1 MSALSLDRRRG
12 PAIRGLTAI
21 GALVGVAVLGGAA
34 GRIAISHYG
43 KTLIEATVGMVI
55 VCALVAAITRRPRL
69 GVAAIVAALV
79 LFPSYKAPTVQHLTM
94 DPALPLCLLVAVAA
108 ILCTVAAGRWRMS
121 AVDWAVMALV
131 VIMIIDTL
139 VGPRTW
145 KEAASQLWLWLPPY
159 LVGRVIVARA
169 PLHRVF
175 AQSMVLGGLVLAPFA
190 FAEAAGLGSPFFA
203 GSVAADNPSANPWDQ
218 PHLRAGEGFRAQVT
232 FGHPIAYSMFLA
244 VAIVFALVLMSQAT
258 DPRRRRQYLL
268 ASLVLVGCEVLA
280 VSRTGWVVIAVALV
294 LLAAGRTQRAASR
307 LARRWLVAA
316 LTVLV
321 AVALFVPSVAAVPL
335 SIVGLQ
341 SDTNDPTLQQSAS
354 YRGSLYTA
362 AFKGGVASWSGN
374 KASKLAGQVET
385 NNSSIDSEYLVMLD
399 TWGGPATIAFL
410 LIAAAVVL
418 RALGGVAGGRDEWS
432 DTFAACAAALAVGL
446 GSVALIT
453 QQEYMIWLFFG
464 LAAVPRGSRPLEG
477 AALPDGRWRFGARAS
492 DLLGTAETN
501 GRLVIPALRRYW
513 WILLACA
520 AVGGLFS
527 YAIPRLKGPKY
538 TATAALLFQTP
549 QFDQILFGH
558 ALDNT
563 RTLPVRQA
571 ATNASLVD
579 LPIIAQ
585 RTAAAIGPPMTASR
599 VSQEVVASEVLR
611 SDVYTVVASD
621 ANPVMAAR
629 LANAY
634 AQTYLTKARTDAQQG
649 IYSAIAQV
657 QAKMS
662 ALPPAARDSQAARS
676 LQAQL
681 RNLAFS
687 ASLQTGNVE
696 SVAAAGVPTAA
707 PTIKKK
713 SLIYGAGLGLLAG
726 IVLLLLAARRDR
738 RLTDTAGLE
747 RTFRAPVLG
756 TIPRLKVGDPLATG
770 LEAAGRDAF
779 GLLRGRLRYLDI
791 GHALRTVAV
800 TSPASREGRS
810 TVALEL
816 AVAEAMAGRTDV
828 LLLEADLRNPS
839 LRALPEVNGGPGL
852 SEVLSGIEPLDE
864 ALRFIDL
871 SEHSRESRAGTGLWI
886 LPAGAV
892 PPNPS
897 ELLESH
903 AFVALLESLQE
914 RFELIVVDTSAPT
927 LVADAFPVLKA
938 VDGVLIVSRLHET
951 KRADA
956 LELRNELESMGAS
969 VVGVVANPPVR
980 ERRFGRR
987 RTRTRRSRRRLAVA
1001 R

>member
-12 PAIRGLTAI
+12 PAVRGLTAI
-21 GALVGVAVLGGAA
+21 GALIAVAVLGGAA

-43 KTLIEATVGMVI
+43 KTLIEATVGVVI

-94 DPALPLCLLVAVAA
+94 DPMLPLCLLVAVAA
-108 ILCTVAAGRWRMS
+108 ILCTVAAGRWRLS
-121 AVDWAVMALV
+121 AVDWAVMALA

-159 LVGRVIVARA
+159 ILGRVIVARR

-175 AQSMVLGGLVLAPFA
+175 AQSMVVGGLVLAPFA
-190 FAEAAGLGSPFFA
+190 LAEAAGLGSPFFP
-203 GSVAADNPSANPWDQ
+203 SVSAADNPYASPWDQ
-218 PHLRAGEGFRAQVT
+218 PHLRAGEGFRAQT
-232 FGHPIAYSMFLA
+232 SFGHPIAYSMFLA
-244 VAIVFALVLMSQAT
+244 VAIVFALVLMGEAA
-258 DPRRRRQYLL
+258 DVRRRRQYLF

-280 VSRTGWVVIAVALV
+280 VSRTGWVVIAVALI

-374 KASKLAGQVET
+374 KVSKLASQVET

-410 LIAAAVVL
+410 LVAGAVVL
-418 RALGGVAGGRDEWS
+418 RALGGIAEGGDEWS

-453 QQEYMIWLFFG
+453 QQEYMVWLFFG
-464 LAAVPRGSRPLEG
+464 LAAVPRQNRPLEG
-477 AALPDGRWRFGARAS
+477 AALPDGRWRFAGRAS
-492 DLLGTAETN
+492 DLVAAAETN
-501 GRLVIPALRRYW
+501 GRLILPALRRYW
-513 WILLACA
+513 WILVLCA
-520 AVGGLFS
+520 GIGGFFS

-558 ALDNT
+558 TLDNT

-579 LPIIAQ
+579 LPVIAQ
-585 RTAAAIGPPMTASR
+585 RTAAAIGPPMTAKR
-599 VSQEVVASEVLR
+599 VSSEVVASEVQR

-621 ANPVMAAR
+621 PNPVLAAR
-629 LANAY
+629 LANTY
-634 AQTYLTKARTDAQQG
+634 AQTYLAKARADARQG
-649 IYSAIAQV
+649 IYTAIAQI
-657 QAKMS
+657 QAKVS
-662 ALPPAARDSQAARS
+662 ALPAAAQHSSAARS
-676 LQAQL
+676 LQGQL

-696 SVAAAGVPTAA
+696 SVANAGVPTSA
-707 PTIKKK
+707 PTVKKK

-726 IVLLLLAARRDR
+726 IVLLLVAARRDR
-738 RLTDTAGLE
+738 RLTDSAALE

-756 TIPRLKVGDPLATG
+756 MIPRLNVGDPLATG
-770 LEAAGRDAF
+770 VEPAGSDAF
-779 GLLRGRLRYLDI
+779 GLLRGRLRYLDVDRVV
-791 GHALRTVAV
+791 RTVAV
-800 TSPASREGRS
+800 TSPAPGEGRS

-816 AVAEAMAGRTDV
+816 AVAEAMAGRANV

-839 LRALPEVNGGPGL
+839 LRTLPEVNGGPGL

-864 ALRFIDL
+864 ALRFVDL
-871 SEHSRESRAGTGLWI
+871 SEPDRETSAGTGLWI

-903 AFVALLESLQE
+903 ALVALLETLQE
-914 RFELIVVDTSAPT
+914 RFELIIVDTTAPT
-927 LVADAFPVLKA
+927 FVADAFPVLKA

-956 LELRNELESMGAS
+956 IELRDELENMGAT
-969 VVGVVANPPVR
+969 VVGVVANPPVHQ
-980 ERRFGRR
+980 RRLGRR
-987 RTRTRRSRRRLAVA
+987 RSRARRGRRQLALA